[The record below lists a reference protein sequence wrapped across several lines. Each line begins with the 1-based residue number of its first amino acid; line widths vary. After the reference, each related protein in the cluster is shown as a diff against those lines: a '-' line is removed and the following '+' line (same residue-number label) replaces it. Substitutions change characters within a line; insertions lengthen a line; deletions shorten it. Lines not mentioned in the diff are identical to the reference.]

1 MVLKEYE
8 SVHIRIKGKVQ
19 GVWFRVSAKAE
30 ADRLGIK
37 GIVKNEPDGSV
48 YVEAEGVEN
57 KIKTFIEWCKKG
69 PEYAVVNEVV
79 VKEQEFKNY
88 QDFTIEK

>member
-1 MVLKEYE
+1 MVFKEYE

-48 YVEAEGVEN
+48 YVEAEGAEN
-57 KIKTFIEWCKKG
+57 KIKTFIEWCKIG
-69 PEYAVVNEVV
+69 PDNAVVNEVV
-79 VKEQEFKNY
+79 VQEQELKYFNSFEILK
-88 QDFTIEK
+88 